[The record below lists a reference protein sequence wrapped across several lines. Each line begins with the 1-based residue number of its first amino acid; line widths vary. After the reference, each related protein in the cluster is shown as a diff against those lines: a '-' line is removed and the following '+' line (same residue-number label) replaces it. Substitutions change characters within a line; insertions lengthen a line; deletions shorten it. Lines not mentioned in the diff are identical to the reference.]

1 MPFDIIKTP
10 ADLEVGASGMAD
22 VDILRFDPENPRFAP
37 GLGPNEAGGVEGVI
51 RFLAEDSELRE
62 LVQSISS
69 VGYIGIEPMIVMD
82 GGDGTFIVLEGNR
95 RLAAL
100 KVLRD
105 PTCAQ
110 AARITVPELVDRVR
124 ETLDSVNVHRVKD
137 RSGAQEIIGFK
148 HINGPRPWDA
158 ISKARYANEWLKR
171 EEKKSSGGLSL
182 LEIADRMGDNNST
195 LRRMVVALR
204 VLEQADETKTWS
216 VGDRLPKRFA
226 FSHLYTGLTYPN
238 IANYIGMPE
247 LDAGADPHT
256 NPIPKDMLPRL
267 RELLSLLYG
276 DRRENEEPVI
286 QSQARDLK
294 RLRDVMGHRAAT
306 DIVLRSRDLDRSFE
320 KSRPDSTK
328 FADSIYLADQH
339 VDRALNTIVGFDPL
353 KHPDLPEVVSKMGVR
368 IRIIE
373 RELEDRSKTKGESQ

>member
-1 MPFDIIKTP
+1 
-10 ADLEVGASGMAD
+10 MAD
-22 VDILRFDPENPRFAP
+22 VNILKFDPENPRFAP
-37 GLGPNEAGGVEGVI
+37 GLGPKAEGGDEGVI
-51 RFLAEDSELRE
+51 TFLAEDSELRE
-62 LVQSISS
+62 LVKSISS

-82 GGDGTFIVLEGNR
+82 DGNGKFVVLEGNR

-100 KVLRD
+100 KVLLNSELAR
-105 PTCAQ
+105 
-110 AARITVPELVDRVR
+110 AARIPVPEMVDQVR
-124 ETLDSVNVHRVKD
+124 RTLEAVNVHRVAD

-171 EEKKSSGGLSL
+171 EEEKETGGLSL
-182 LEIADRMGDNNST
+182 IEIADRMGDNNST

-204 VLEQADETKTWS
+204 VLEQAEATQTWRIE
-216 VGDRLPKRFA
+216 DRRPKRFA

-247 LDAGADPHT
+247 TESGADPIQDPV
-256 NPIPKDMLPRL
+256 PIDHLARL

-276 DRRENEEPVI
+276 DRREGEEPVI

-306 DIVLRSRDLDRSFE
+306 DIILKSRNLDRSFE
-320 KSRPDSTK
+320 KSRPDATK
-328 FADSIYLADQH
+328 FSDAIYQADEQ
-339 VDRALNTIVGFDPL
+339 VDRALNTIVGFDPI
-353 KHPDLPEVVSKMGVR
+353 KHADIPKVLANMSMRV
-368 IRIIE
+368 RIIE
-373 RELEDRSKTKGESQ
+373 REVEDRSKQMKEE